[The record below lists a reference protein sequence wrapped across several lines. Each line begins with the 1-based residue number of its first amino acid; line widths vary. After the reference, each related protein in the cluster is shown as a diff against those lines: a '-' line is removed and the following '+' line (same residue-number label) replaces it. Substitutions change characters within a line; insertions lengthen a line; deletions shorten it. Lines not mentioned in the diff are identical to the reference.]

1 MVPRNVTLKELD
13 EAVFKQYKKLTE
25 ADIKVLVVDDKW
37 MVAIERDI
45 HSEMDRISQRLTQ
58 RITEVY
64 AELDQQK
71 AIVRRAHNRY

>member
-45 HSEMDRISQRLTQ
+45 HSEMDRISKRLTQ